1 MGVSDRGGLPFPLSP
16 AFPEPALE
24 KYLENN
30 AVMKFRA
37 FPTAISVAFMLRIIS
52 VLRKMTRKH
61 TIDVLT
67 ATASDLRKLLDS
79 GEVSSVELVGL
90 YLEQIARHNKQGLML
105 NAMIS
110 TAYANRVLEEARM
123 LDTERAQKGPRS
135 KLHGIPI
142 ILKVR

>member
-1 MGVSDRGGLPFPLSP
+1 M
-16 AFPEPALE
+16 PEPALE
-24 KYLENN
+24 QYRENN
-30 AVMKFRA
+30 PVMNFRA
-37 FPTAISVAFMLRIIS
+37 FSTAISVAFMPRIIS
-52 VLRKMTRKH
+52 VFRKMTRRH

-90 YLEQIARHNKQGLML
+90 YLGQIARHNKQGLML

-110 TAYANRVLEEARM
+110 TASANRVLEEARM
-123 LDTERAQKGPRS
+123 LDSERAQKGPRS

>member
-1 MGVSDRGGLPFPLSP
+1 MP
-16 AFPEPALE
+16 
-24 KYLENN
+24 
-30 AVMKFRA
+30 
-37 FPTAISVAFMLRIIS
+37 
-52 VLRKMTRKH
+52 RKH

-67 ATASDLRKLLDS
+67 ATASDLRNLLDL

-90 YLEQIARHNKQGLML
+90 HLDQIARHNKQGLVL

-110 TAYANRVLEEARM
+110 TASADRVLEEARM

>member
-1 MGVSDRGGLPFPLSP
+1 
-16 AFPEPALE
+16 
-24 KYLENN
+24 
-30 AVMKFRA
+30 
-37 FPTAISVAFMLRIIS
+37 
-52 VLRKMTRKH
+52 MTRKH

-67 ATASDLRKLLDS
+67 ATASDLRNLLNS

-90 YLEQIARHNKQGLML
+90 YLDQISRHNRQDLML

-110 TAYANRVLEEARM
+110 TASAERVLKEGRK

-142 ILKVR
+142 ILKVRWDGLF

>member
-1 MGVSDRGGLPFPLSP
+1 
-16 AFPEPALE
+16 
-24 KYLENN
+24 
-30 AVMKFRA
+30 
-37 FPTAISVAFMLRIIS
+37 
-52 VLRKMTRKH
+52 
-61 TIDVLT
+61 
-67 ATASDLRKLLDS
+67 
-79 GEVSSVELVGL
+79 VELVGL